1 MANDYDYDEYRR
13 SRNEQDY
20 DEPYYRGQGGGY
32 EESYYRGQG
41 GERSRYGYG
50 GEQSRHGYGGEQSR
64 YGYGGEQ
71 SRYGYGGEQPRFE
84 YGGEQS
90 RYGGEQRY
98 GYGRGGYFGE
108 ERRREFRSRSYG
120 EPSGAYDYG
129 RYEYGDR
136 TREPYYQRGYES
148 REYREPYY
156 RGGYGRGAGERGFFE
171 RAGDEIKSWFGDEDA
186 ERRRRA
192 DEMRKGMYAG
202 RGPRGYQRSDE
213 RIREDINDRLTDDW
227 YVDASD
233 IEVIVNSNMVTLM
246 GRVETR
252 DEKRRAEDIAESV
265 SGVTDVSNQLRV
277 GRNVPISTE
286 QEKAQTPRAR
296 TAGT

>member
-13 SRNEQDY
+13 RRFDRDY

-41 GERSRYGYG
+41 GEQQRYGYG
-50 GEQSRHGYGGEQSR
+50 GEQQR

-71 SRYGYGGEQPRFE
+71 QRYGQGGEQQRYGQGGEQQRYGYGGERSQYGYGGEQPR
-84 YGGEQS
+84 Y
-90 RYGGEQRY
+90 
-98 GYGRGGYFGE
+98 
-108 ERRREFRSRSYG
+108 RRE
-120 EPSGAYDYG
+120 YG
-129 RYEYGDR
+129 RYEYRERG
-136 TREPYYQRGYES
+136 REPYYQRGYEG
-148 REYREPYY
+148 EGYREPYY
-156 RGGYGRGAGERGFFE
+156 RGGYGRGGEERGFIE

-192 DEMRKGMYAG
+192 DEIRRGIYAG

-227 YVDASD
+227 YIDASD
-233 IEVIVNSNMVTLM
+233 VEVVVNKNMVTLS
-246 GRVETR
+246 GRVESR
-252 DEKRRAEDIAESV
+252 EEKRRAEDIAESV

-277 GRNVPISTE
+277 SRNIPITTE
-286 QEKAQTPRAR
+286 PEKAPSPRTR